1 MQGDSSLIDLQRENG
16 ELNDVDLLQI
26 LLGKH

>member
-1 MQGDSSLIDLQRENG
+1 MQGDSSSLLDFHRVNA

-26 LLGKH
+26 MGNH